1 MTQRTLAESL
11 AAYADSDY
19 YPFHMPGHKRR
30 LTEMLPDFRRRC
42 KGRRDWTLQ
51 RSTDLTICTIPKEF

>member
-11 AAYADSDY
+11 AAYADSDC

-30 LTEMLPDFRRRC
+30 LTEMLPDFPEA
-42 KGRRDWTLQ
+42 LQ
-51 RSTDLTICTIPKEF
+51 RTDLTICTIPKEF

>member
-30 LTEMLPDFRRRC
+30 LTEMLPDFPEGVAKGGETGHYRDRR
-42 KGRRDWTLQ
+42 
-51 RSTDLTICTIPKEF
+51 I